1 MAVQIVVATYNAPN
15 RLKPHQAGFQWLADQ
30 GAAIICAQ
38 EHTDKNDW
46 RPKGWKRWRPTGATS
61 NTIYYDPAVVVL
73 KKKGTIQMS
82 SPDFR
87 NDRDL
92 VWGHFRTRKGD
103 HPLRVSSTHLPAFY
117 TSNATNKKEYD
128 RQIRKLAE
136 WMKGGKNRVV
146 GGDFNGSKGGK
157 RMAPI
162 EAVARLSAAVKT
174 GPSGQKIDYVG
185 VRRGG
190 RWKVVKTVR
199 GKKFR
204 SDHASV
210 LVTLEWAG

>member
-1 MAVQIVVATYNAPN
+1 
-15 RLKPHQAGFQWLADQ
+15 
-30 GAAIICAQ
+30 
-38 EHTDKNDW
+38 
-46 RPKGWKRWRPTGATS
+46 
-61 NTIYYDPAVVVL
+61 
-73 KKKGTIQMS
+73 MS

-87 NDRDL
+87 NDRDI
-92 VWGHFRTRKGD
+92 VWAHFRTRKGG
-103 HPLRVSSTHLPAFY
+103 HPIRVAGIHLPAFY
-117 TSNATNKKEYD
+117 TSNPKNKAEYD

-136 WMKGGKNRVV
+136 WVKGGKNRVV
-146 GGDFNGSKGGK
+146 AGDFNGSKGGA
-157 RMAPI
+157 RMKPI
-162 EAVARLSAAVKT
+162 EAVARLSAAVRS

-210 LVTLEWAG
+210 LVTLEWVG